1 MCNISQWMIKFCS
14 IDELRRARQRGEV
27 GEEGGDGGVGAVP
40 RSRSAE
46 LRGGRF
52 ERRHA
57 SQQQTITVQRRLLR
71 EQQEQIARLQEMG
84 LKQEAPIAQFAVPA
98 AQGPR
103 GMTSDHKEPR

>member
-1 MCNISQWMIKFCS
+1 MDDKVLFYS
-14 IDELRRARQRGEV
+14 IDELRRARQRGE
-27 GEEGGDGGVGAVP
+27 GGGDGGVGAVP

-57 SQQQTITVQRRLLR
+57 SQQQTIAEQRRLLR
-71 EQQEQIARLQEMG
+71 EQQEQIARLQEGRGMMG
-84 LKQEAPIAQFAVPA
+84 LKQEAQIAQLAVPA
-98 AQGPR
+98 APGPR